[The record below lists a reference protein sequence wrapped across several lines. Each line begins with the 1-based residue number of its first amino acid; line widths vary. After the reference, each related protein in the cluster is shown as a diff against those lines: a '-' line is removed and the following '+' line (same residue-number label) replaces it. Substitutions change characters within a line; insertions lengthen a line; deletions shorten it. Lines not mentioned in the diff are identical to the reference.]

1 MFGGRSAAYPQADT
15 PTTRQVFGTDYRRN
29 KMYVTEKEMRD
40 RLKLDSKSDLI
51 GKLVMAYMTIRQLQE
66 KLEGAKNTEQQ
77 VQADSQANSL
87 T

>member
-1 MFGGRSAAYPQADT
+1 
-15 PTTRQVFGTDYRRN
+15 
-29 KMYVTEKEMRD
+29 MYVTEKEMRD

-51 GKLVMAYMTIRQLQE
+51 GKLVMAYMVIRQLQE

-77 VQADSQANSL
+77 VQADPTDRL